1 MRFKIAWK
9 WLRPSTV
16 LPRAPKCRAHSG
28 TVPGM
33 GGLPAVSS
41 SATPNGFTAFR
52 TPVLYL
58 GNCYCRFP
66 APVKCYGTLQRGIS
80 KSFLISVV
88 PELPTHAKTKQ
99 LLKKKKEDLK
109 LVLRAGSTIRNNYH
123 VFLWKFCN
131 VCSL

>member
-1 MRFKIAWK
+1 M
-9 WLRPSTV
+9 
-16 LPRAPKCRAHSG
+16 LPRAPKCRAHPV

-33 GGLPAVSS
+33 GWLSTASS

-99 LLKKKKEDLK
+99 LLKKKKRRFET
-109 LVLRAGSTIRNNYH
+109 G
-123 VFLWKFCN
+123 FEGWKYN
-131 VCSL
+131 